1 MAALGAAL
9 IVAWLV
15 MYALLAAACV
25 VIYRDARRRKAS
37 AELWLLATIVPGSVG
52 LLLILAPFFLPAQAV
67 WICAPFGVL
76 LTMLGPIIYMLS
88 WGHERGA
95 GGIERPREGEGARGE
110 T

>member
-1 MAALGAAL
+1 MTALVISL

-37 AELWLLATIVPGSVG
+37 AELWLLATIVPGSAG
-52 LLLILAPFFLPAQAV
+52 LLLILAPLFLPAQAV
-67 WICAPFGVL
+67 WICAPLGVL
-76 LTMLGPIIYMLS
+76 LAMLGPIIYMLS

-95 GGIERPREGEGARGE
+95 SS
-110 T
+110 

>member
-1 MAALGAAL
+1 MTALVVAL

-25 VIYRDARRRKAS
+25 VIYRDARRREAS
-37 AELWLLATIVPGSVG
+37 AELWLLATLVPGSVG

-67 WICAPFGVL
+67 WVCAPLGVL

-88 WGHERGA
+88 WGREQGA
-95 GGIERPREGEGARGE
+95 SA
-110 T
+110 